1 MAVVT
6 KNLKMTTKTVKTEMK
21 VIVKAESK
29 VNVKVKRET
38 KVKAETKVNVK
49 AETKVKPETKVKVV
63 KRETKPKAA
72 SKKEPKKKLLLLL
85 EPPLSDLQ
93 PLGTYHGDASR
104 EGCNGGRYRQDRRSF
119 PSNPKAAKAFDG
131 YEAQKKKA
139 LAVAREKVVATAVSA
154 LEKAKTIS
162 IPNAHAAALA
172 SAENA
177 YKAFAQNLVKQQME
191 IVKTSL
197 PTDAKLRSLPT
208 TFPQCAEKRI
218 ELARES
224 IGVTIAKLDLLRTQI
239 ISAAIQTHG
248 QAVTIAE
255 ADQQQALVKAE
266 QAHQTVLA
274 GATDKYL
281 TQLTSAVAKLRKSVM
296 P

>member
-49 AETKVKPETKVKVV
+49 AETKVKPETK
-63 KRETKPKAA
+63 
-72 SKKEPKKKLLLLL
+72 
-85 EPPLSDLQ
+85 

-139 LAVAREKVVATAVSA
+139 LAAAREKVVATAVSA